1 MNDQQRIATARDIV
15 TEYLRGDIDPVRN
28 PDMFDDDIV
37 YFAVARLD
45 RHDID
50 WLLAQLANPQWP
62 YEIRADIAAMMPG
75 HHAEGEAALAA
86 DDR

>member
-1 MNDQQRIATARDIV
+1 MTDQQRIDTARDIV
-15 TEYLRGDIDPVRN
+15 TDYLRGYIDPVRN

-45 RHDID
+45 RYDVD

-62 YEIRADIAAMMPG
+62 QKIRADIAAMMPG
-75 HHAEGEAALAA
+75 HYAEGQAALG
-86 DDR
+86 D